1 MKTIHPPLND
11 IDACIVYAHK
21 INPKKQPLTI
31 EKLRSFPGCEHYSDE
46 EAAGI
51 IQCFQQLTGIAFET
65 ITYGQSPCSSE
76 SQVVHLD
83 SKDQLPQITE
93 PNSKAA

>member
-1 MKTIHPPLND
+1 MKTIHPLND
-11 IDACIVYAHK
+11 IDACIDYAHK
-21 INPKKQPLTI
+21 ANPKKQPLTI

-46 EAAGI
+46 QAAAI
-51 IQCFQQLTGIAFET
+51 IQSFQQLTAIAFET

-76 SQVVHLD
+76 SEIVYLENNI
-83 SKDQLPQITE
+83 QLPQITE